1 MSFRRESAGSP
12 PQSQPGSFRQ
22 SASSPPHS
30 RPDPAEAALD
40 RHAAL
45 SPDHPPP
52 SPQTRFDAPTKPSPQ
67 KQLSGLD
74 RAAADGLKAPDE
86 RNSKFRSAVKGIIRA
101 RRRRRGKKVQVG
113 YKINGIRNVHSIDCM
128 FTVDFKVFYYWTD
141 DKCKGRK
148 GRLELNE
155 PGLFNPELVIDNDA
169 GLQLT
174 HWEFQVK
181 DSKTGLVKLS
191 EYYRGKL
198 MIPNMSL
205 DMFPFD
211 FQNLRICIKPHKK
224 TIDEVEL
231 HPLPDECA
239 IEHHARHEWNV
250 IGSRTA
256 MYATNPEH
264 STTAKVYSALHV
276 IVLVERESDWHVRM
290 IMCDLRVLR
299 CCGAFTLLM

>member
-1 MSFRRESAGSP
+1 MSFRRESQGSP
-12 PQSQPGSFRQ
+12 PQSRPSAGSPPGSRQ
-22 SASSPPHS
+22 NS
-30 RPDPAEAALD
+30 RQNAAEEAALD

-52 SPQTRFDAPTKPSPQ
+52 SPNRFDGPT

-174 HWEFQVK
+174 HLEFQVK

-290 IMCDLRVLR
+290 IMCDLRVLK